1 MHFSVEKSGK
11 EVDSGQRFSHL
22 KCIEFITYSQTT
34 AAIPPAPPIATLAPY
49 LFPGGEGSRFPMPLR
64 CFDPPPLPP
73 HILHCQ
79 QGAESGDDGTR
90 YRTRIP
96 KEWKV
101 EGIPLS
107 ITFHRFHIESYFIA
121 PCYGSFPSPPP
132 QYSLLHCS
140 TNREKIFGGLS
151 SSSIKYLRHL
161 HSAWID
167 IFENVIK
174 KMERNICFIE
184 YDNNIHFK
192 FFINTCSLIMD
203 DVISAQ
209 LYSKS
214 FLKLKNEEDR

>member
-1 MHFSVEKSGK
+1 MHRVHNLFPDDCRHPPRATYCNLGSLSFSWG
-11 EVDSGQRFSHL
+11 GGIAFSHAL
-22 KCIEFITYSQTT
+22 
-34 AAIPPAPPIATLAPY
+34 TL
-49 LFPGGEGSRFPMPLR
+49 FRSS
-64 CFDPPPLPP
+64 PPLSP

-192 FFINTCSLIMD
+192 FFINTRSLIMD